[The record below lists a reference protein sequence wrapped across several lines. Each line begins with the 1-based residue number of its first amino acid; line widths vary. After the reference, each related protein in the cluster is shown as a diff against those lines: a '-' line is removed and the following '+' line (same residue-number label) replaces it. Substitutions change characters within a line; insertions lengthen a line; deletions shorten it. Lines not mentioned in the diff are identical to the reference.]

1 MPRTARIPSELTKRP
16 FALEE
21 AREAGVTLD
30 ALRSPVWR
38 RLGAELYA
46 WSGLKEDPLLLLRVW
61 ARLLPRDVVFA
72 GATAAWLH
80 GLDLPPTKPVEVV
93 APPSSSLRTREG
105 LRVRRCEVPAAEL
118 VSRQGLRATALPR
131 TLASL
136 CLQGPAVEA
145 LVAIDMALRK
155 HRTDAAT
162 LVSYGQKGG
171 PGGKRLRSLAAIAA
185 PAESPMETRLRWLLI
200 QARLPRPE
208 VQTELGDAARFAG
221 RVDLYYPQ
229 ARLVLEF
236 DGGNHRERL
245 VEDDRR
251 QNLLINAGFR
261 LLRFT
266 AADIYQRADVVV
278 AQVRAALL
286 FKHNPRFQD

>member
-1 MPRTARIPSELTKRP
+1 MPRVARIPSELTRRP
-16 FALEE
+16 FALDE
-21 AREAGVTLD
+21 ARAAGVTLD
-30 ALRSPVWR
+30 ALRSPVWQ
-38 RLGAELYA
+38 RLGAQLYT

-80 GLDLPPTKPVEVV
+80 GLDLPPIKPVEVV

-105 LRVRRCEVPAAEL
+105 LRVRRCEIPAVEV
-118 VSRQGLRATALPR
+118 VSRQGLRTTALPR
-131 TLASL
+131 TLATL
-136 CLQGPAVEA
+136 CLREPAVEA

-171 PGGKRLRSLAAIAA
+171 PGGKRLRLLAGIAA

-200 QARLPRPE
+200 SAGLPRPE
-208 VQTELGDAARFAG
+208 VQTELRDGAARFAG
-221 RVDLYYPQ
+221 RVDLYYPE
-229 ARLVLEF
+229 ARLVLEY
-236 DGGNHRERL
+236 DGSIHREQL
-245 VEDDRR
+245 VEDNRR
-251 QNLLINAGFR
+251 QNLLVNAGYR

-266 AADIYQRADVVV
+266 AADIYKRPDVVV
-278 AQVRAALL
+278 AQVRAELYV
-286 FKHNPRFQD
+286 KR